1 MTDPN
6 FERSLRAAARRGR
19 PGGVHPDASLL
30 AAYVDRGLGDTERS
44 ELEAHV
50 ADCEECMER
59 LALLGSV
66 NVPDE
71 PEVPSFEWSP
81 RQLLSRWGWLVP
93 VATVVVLVAVWER
106 QPSRRDSSAPPSPP
120 APAVQKQ
127 VPPAAEDEAKERS
140 LALPDKVQREARFAQ
155 APERQIV
162 QAPKAKDASVR
173 PELQAGASEGAPR
186 REAPLSGGASN
197 DQLALRD
204 KKEVDAISP
213 PPANKVAAKAAP
225 APAPQAPA
233 AKPIQ
238 TEDAA
243 SVVAGRADEAKPG
256 NQPKAAAV
264 APMHETV
271 AQGALLKSA
280 IEAPL
285 VLASGP
291 GVSIRRTASRLE
303 RSTDNGTTWSV
314 DLADAP
320 AGLHV
325 GSCPTTAVCWLGGS
339 QGIVLLRQASGSWTR
354 HVVADGRAAI
364 TAIQAADAL
373 AATVTLSDGRRFQT
387 ADGGVTWVL
396 L

>member
-30 AAYVDRGLGDTERS
+30 AAYVDRGLSDTERA

-50 ADCEECMER
+50 ADCSECMER

-106 QPSRRDSSAPPSPP
+106 QPSPSGVVRAGIASRAGCPEADAAGPECGRGRGERATLASAEE
-120 APAVQKQ
+120 AATQ
-127 VPPAAEDEAKERS
+127 VSGHAGADGSEVAE
-140 LALPDKVQREARFAQ
+140 
-155 APERQIV
+155 
-162 QAPKAKDASVR
+162 APKAKDASAR
-173 PELQAGASEGAPR
+173 PELQAGAREAAPR
-186 REAPLSGGASN
+186 REAPPSGGAAA
-197 DQLALRD
+197 DAFALRD
-204 KKEVDAISP
+204 KKELDAVTPSQ
-213 PPANKVAAKAAP
+213 ANKVAAAP
-225 APAPQAPA
+225 APAAAA
-233 AKPIQ
+233 AKPVQ
-238 TEDAA
+238 TEAAA
-243 SVVAGRADEAKPG
+243 SVAGRADEAKPG
-256 NQPKAAAV
+256 NQPQAAS
-264 APMHETV
+264 H
-271 AQGALLKSA
+271 GADARDRRAGRALEICGRRRRSCSRRDRASA
-280 IEAPL
+280 FVEA
-285 VLASGP
+285 A
-291 GVSIRRTASRLE
+291 RELE
-303 RSTDNGTTWSV
+303 RSTDNGATWAI

-354 HVVADGRAAI
+354 HIVADGRAAV

-373 AATVTLSDGRRFQT
+373 AATVSLSDGRRFQT
-387 ADGGVTWVL
+387 ADAGVTWI
-396 L
+396 